1 MSMSLGF
8 LSDYFPTQRLMNR
21 GGQLWRPGVF
31 CLIIFANKA
40 AEMAYLMFAS
50 AIATESK
57 VHMSFFN
64 AAFEFSLNHF

>member
-1 MSMSLGF
+1 VA
-8 LSDYFPTQRLMNR
+8 
-21 GGQLWRPGVF
+21 GVF
-31 CLIIFANKA
+31 CLIVFANKA